1 MKANCPQ
8 CHRWWEKE
16 LKSNPDL
23 FLWLG
28 SLDLFKE
35 CFQLLGV
42 LCSNWWLWFLQ
53 RHQGEGR
60 EGNKE
65 HKGQEDGRKGTEDG
79 RKGQRM
85 GERDR
90 GWEKGTGDG
99 RKGQGMGERDRGW
112 EKWARGLKK
121 KKNNTWNSLV
131 VQWLGHSAYI
141 VGTQLRCLVRELR
154 SHMPCCMVKILKKKF
169 FLKKIS
175 AHNKQQMYSGFLHYF
190 VCKFSS
196 KEKKTLRTIVWVN
209 VLLLKYLGESMLIIS
224 SLL

>member
-8 CHRWWEKE
+8 CHRWWETE

-35 CFQLLGV
+35 CIQLLGV

-121 KKNNTWNSLV
+121 KKKKNTCNSLV

-154 SHMPCCMVKILKKKF
+154 SHMPCCMVKILKKNF
-169 FLKKIS
+169 FFFKRTQPITNSKCTQDFYIILYVNFHQRKKK
-175 AHNKQQMYSGFLHYF
+175 HWEQLFELMYS
-190 VCKFSS
+190 CWN
-196 KEKKTLRTIVWVN
+196 T
-209 VLLLKYLGESMLIIS
+209 
-224 SLL
+224 